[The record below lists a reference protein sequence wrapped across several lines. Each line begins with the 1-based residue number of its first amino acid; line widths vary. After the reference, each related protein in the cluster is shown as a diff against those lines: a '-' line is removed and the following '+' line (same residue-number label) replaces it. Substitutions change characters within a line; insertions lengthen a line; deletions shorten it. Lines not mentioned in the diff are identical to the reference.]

1 MEVSPYDSFALLHKN
16 IQNDTNQVHC
26 FKSLEEDM
34 YKIHQFTQPF
44 NLQFIKEVCK
54 RSKKFILRH
63 YHLCVLST
71 HWKLGYEFSNT
82 PTLKSRTVGV
92 VGGSDNG
99 IFLLGVIQQL
109 RGPNFT

>member
-1 MEVSPYDSFALLHKN
+1 MEVSPYNSFALLHQN

-54 RSKKFILRH
+54 KSKSLFH
-63 YHLCVLST
+63 VY
-71 HWKLGYEFSNT
+71 
-82 PTLKSRTVGV
+82 TLKTRVLV
-92 VGGSDNG
+92 
-99 IFLLGVIQQL
+99 
-109 RGPNFT
+109 